1 MYNCRKKSSFFED
14 FKEKKYRWRIR
25 RRRTSLIMDLLCRDF
40 LLRQLLNR
48 GGSPQCERSRE
59 LHFRKYED
67 REGEFDCESV

>member
-1 MYNCRKKSSFFED
+1 MAHTPAPD
-14 FKEKKYRWRIR
+14 FADYGLALPRLFVTAIAKPG
-25 RRRTSLIMDLLCRDF
+25 
-40 LLRQLLNR
+40 